1 MRINGLTYALSPG
14 DLFIS
19 GATLYFQVTLD
30 IDMTMFNK
38 EFYTRQHVH
47 NLLMRDKTTI
57 VLFDSDK

>member
-19 GATLYFQVTLD
+19 GTTLYFQVTLD

-47 NLLMRDKTTI
+47 NLLMRDAQTK